1 MRSNSNIKPKT
12 FEKVGNGSWFYNYH
26 ITKRIVKD
34 PESGEERTVW
44 EYDQVQV
51 WTLPDDNVLKKAV
64 IAEEYALDEEIN
76 LQNNYRR
83 FELKLSKDKAFET
96 DYINYLKD
104 VDALKAM
111 VEKDLA
117 DHGSELFN

>member
-1 MRSNSNIKPKT
+1 MKSSSNIMPRT
-12 FEKVGNGSWFYNYH
+12 FEKVGNGSWFYNYN
-26 ITKRIVKD
+26 IKSRTEKD
-34 PESGEERTVW
+34 PESEKDHTVW

-51 WTLPDDNVLKKAV
+51 WSLPDDNVLKKAV
-64 IAEEYALDEEIN
+64 IAEKYALDEEIN

-83 FELKLSKDKAFET
+83 FELKLSNDKAFET

-104 VDALKAM
+104 VDTLKEM
-111 VEKDLA
+111 VEKDLV